1 MKKLLLSAIIVT
13 GGFISCNQNN
23 IEEGAFNQ
31 KREVTFASKIVN
43 VSEPKTRASGQ
54 TWHAEDS
61 IGIYMLNNT
70 GDVVVENRNNVKY
83 INDKESSEGKDIFK
97 PDNEIIYFPNDDS
110 YVKFMSY
117 YPYTKSITN
126 DIYKVDVSSQ
136 TSLPAI
142 DLLYSFDKS
151 TEYNKATV
159 NKIVKLTFDHQ
170 LTKINI
176 NVKPGEELPDDY
188 LDELSVHIE
197 GLNTT
202 ADFNLMTG
210 VLDNTENETDIS
222 TRGTTAVV
230 GYNSSFEAIVLPEDP
245 TEAKIV
251 FDLNNGD
258 GGNNDMFSWTFKE
271 KMFEKSTEYNYNV
284 IIKRS
289 GIVVEATINPW
300 KDGGISNIEAE

>member
-13 GGFISCNQNN
+13 GGFFSCNQNN
-23 IEEGAFNQ
+23 IEDGTSNQ
-31 KREVTFASKIVN
+31 KREVTFASNIVK

-54 TWHAEDS
+54 TWHVADS
-61 IGIYMLNNT
+61 IGIYMLNST
-70 GDVVVENRNNVKY
+70 GDAVVENRNNVKY
-83 INDKESSEGKDIFK
+83 INDQESSDGKFR
-97 PDNEIIYFPNDDS
+97 PDNEIIYFPDDGS
-110 YVKFMSY
+110 YVVFMSY
-117 YPYTKSITN
+117 YPYTKNITN

-142 DLLYSFDKS
+142 DLLYSFDKLIK
-151 TEYNKATV
+151 YNKATE
-159 NKIVKLTFDHQ
+159 NKLVKLTFDHQ

-176 NVKPGEELPDDY
+176 NVKPGEELPEDY
-188 LDELSVHIE
+188 LDALSVHIE

-210 VLDNTENETDIS
+210 VLNNTGNEADIS
-222 TRGTTAVV
+222 TRGTTAVE
-230 GYNSSFEAIVLPEDP
+230 GYKSSFEAIVLPEDP
-245 TEAKIV
+245 TGAKIV

-258 GGNNDMFSWTFKE
+258 GGDNDMFSWTFKE
-271 KMFEKSTEYNYNV
+271 KEFEKSTEYNYNV

-300 KDGGISNIEAE
+300 IDGETSDIEAE